1 MLKKYKLSILWA
13 VIIFALCIVKPSGN
27 MAKALVIPH
36 LDKIAHFGI
45 HAILACFMLYE
56 YHKVTGQ
63 KLLQIGLKKLLLIGI
78 SYGIVI
84 ELLQKWTTTYR
95 NFDLMDI
102 FANITGTICGALIMI
117 IYLKKIKYARL

>member
-1 MLKKYKLSILWA
+1 MSKVLT
-13 VIIFALCIVKPSGN
+13 
-27 MAKALVIPH
+27 IPH

-56 YHKVTGQ
+56 YHRGTVQ
-63 KLLQIGLKKLLLIGI
+63 KSLQFGLKKLILLGI

-95 NFDLMDI
+95 NFDLLDI